1 MTTATT
7 AVLKLGSTSL
17 AAALLGAAGLLASSL
32 ASAQTFAQPFA
43 PSAITPTG
51 LPLEPLLR
59 LELPVAAQQGQTLNV
74 TIRLDQPFA
83 GRAADDVFLF
93 YGFKLDFDPS
103 LLRFKGFAA
112 AEGWSDDSG
121 FLRPGEIGAS
131 NFPGV
136 AAAAAQSWLNLGALQ
151 FELLSPGEAWLRISS
166 PDGDLNLGLGYAQGT
181 ANLPIDWR
189 GSLQVSAVPEPGA
202 LSMTLAGLL
211 GLGLVQRRRLGQ
223 NK

>member
-1 MTTATT
+1 MTRTPNTF
-7 AVLKLGSTSL
+7 LKFGAPSL
-17 AAALLGAAGLLASSL
+17 AASLLGAAGLLASSL
-32 ASAQTFAQPFA
+32 ASAQTFAA
-43 PSAITPTG
+43 SAITPTG

-59 LELPVAAQQGQTLNV
+59 LELPVEAQQGQTLNV
-74 TIRLDQPFA
+74 AIRLDQPFA

-103 LLRFKGFAA
+103 QLRFKGFAA

-136 AAAAAQSWLNLGALQ
+136 AAAGQSWLNLGALQ
-151 FELLSPGEAWLRISS
+151 FELLGAGKAWLQISS
-166 PDGDLNLGLGYAQGT
+166 SEGDLNLGLGYAQGT

-211 GLGLVQRRRLGQ
+211 GLGLVQRRRVLDQ

>member
-1 MTTATT
+1 MTSATT
-7 AVLKLGSTSL
+7 AVLKLGRPNL
-17 AAALLGAAGLLASSL
+17 LAALLGAAGLLASSL
-32 ASAQTFAQPFA
+32 AAAETLA
-43 PSAITPTG
+43 PGAIMPTG
-51 LPLEPLLR
+51 LPLEPLLS
-59 LELPVAAQQGQTLNV
+59 LELPAQAQQGQTLNV
-74 TIRLDQPFA
+74 AIRLDQPFA

-103 LLRFKGFAA
+103 QLRFKGFSA

-151 FELLSPGEAWLRISS
+151 FELLSAGEAWLQISS
-166 PDGDLNLGLGYAQGT
+166 PAGDLNLGLGYAQGAT
-181 ANLPIDWR
+181 NLPIDWR
-189 GSLQVSAVPEPGA
+189 GSLQISAVPEPGA
-202 LSMTLAGLL
+202 LAMTLAGLL
-211 GLGLVQRRRLGQ
+211 GLGLVQRRRVLGQ